1 VITLRGETQ
10 GMDKIELGTTLAMY
24 ARSVDTAF
32 SDFIDIAQAA
42 EGLGYDGVYTNDH
55 FFLPRSTSV
64 GFSEEVDPDKPFH
77 LDAWCALSA
86 IAART
91 SRVRIGPQV
100 ASTAARLPG
109 FIAKMSATID
119 LISNGRFL
127 LQVGTGWHQ
136 AEHEAFGI
144 PFETGIGQRYQR
156 MIESIEIIRVLWSS
170 ETDVWYDGSTLTVKG
185 APFWPKPVQKPGPPI
200 WIGGGGR
207 RAREAVARY
216 ADGWQPAA
224 GQFGGMAPATYGH
237 YVGEIKAS
245 ASAYGRR
252 PEAITPGLYVW
263 VAIDA
268 SRTDAVRKAE
278 RLRQRAGW
286 ETLTPGDMQEKGL
299 IVVGNPDDCY
309 ERLAQYAEA
318 GARYITVGFLPVRS
332 TKQIMEDMTLFW
344 QEVGARL
351 TT

>member
-1 VITLRGETQ
+1 MITLRGETQ

-32 SDFIDIAQAA
+32 SDFIDIAQMA

-55 FFLPRSTSV
+55 FFLPRTTSV

-100 ASTAARLPG
+100 ASTAARLPA

-119 LISNGRFL
+119 LISNGRFV

-136 AEHEAFGI
+136 AEHEAFGM
-144 PFETGIGQRYQR
+144 PFEVEISQRYQR
-156 MIESIEIIRVLWSS
+156 MIESIEIIRLLWSS
-170 ETDVWYDGSTLTVKG
+170 DADVSYEGSTLTLRG
-185 APFWPKPVQKPGPPI
+185 APFWPKPVQRPGPPI

-207 RAREAVARY
+207 RARDAVARY
-216 ADGWQPAA
+216 ADGWLPAA
-224 GQFGGMAPATYGH
+224 GQFGGIAPARYGD
-237 YVGEIKAS
+237 YLREIKTS
-245 ASAYGRR
+245 ASNYGRP
-252 PEAITPGLYVW
+252 PEAITAGLYVW

-268 SRTDAVRKAE
+268 SRANAAQRAE

-309 ERLAQYAEA
+309 ARIAQYAEA
-318 GARYITVGFLPVRS
+318 GARYITVGFLPVKS
-332 TKQIMEDMTLFW
+332 TKQIIEDMKLFW
-344 QEVGARL
+344 EEVGARL
-351 TT
+351 TA